1 MNALCTSEEQVTSMY
16 DAVHVA
22 SEWDRDADVWQHYA
36 ILYTD
41 WLVHTWRPL
50 QAGDHESPCAKAG
63 KANWALR

>member
-1 MNALCTSEEQVTSMY
+1 MY